1 MYESAPIL
9 VRMVAVAI
17 GVGILAQVVAGRARL
32 PSIVFLLAFGVLVG
46 PDGLGWIEPDA
57 FGIGLQAIVTV
68 AVALI
73 LFEGGLELR
82 LLDLAAVGGTIRNLV
97 TIGAGITVVG
107 AAGAAHYLVGFAWP
121 LAFLFG
127 AIVSVTG
134 PTVITPLLDRVRVT
148 RRIDTILRGEGIL
161 IDPVGA
167 ILTVVVL
174 DIVLSAET
182 SVWLGLTEFAS
193 RLLIGLMIGLAGG
206 WSLGRVLR
214 LKGVFADELKNLVV
228 LAWVLVLFAL
238 AEALASESGLAAV
251 VIAGMA
257 VRRESIPKENQLRRF
272 KGELS
277 LLFISMLFIMLSA
290 HLPLATLAAVGW
302 SGVWTVVVL
311 MLVVRPASV
320 LACTWRRN
328 IPWRERLFLMW
339 ISPRGV
345 VAISIASF
353 IALRMETGS
362 PELVEAGLTALS
374 GERLLALVF
383 LTIAITVVVQ
393 GLTAG
398 AVARAL
404 RVNAEAGRYAIVVGA
419 NPLGRKVGALLRD
432 HGWDSLL
439 VDTNPRNVRRARTE
453 GLVARVGNVLDRQ
466 VQEEAQMESATALV
480 AVTANQAVNFL
491 VGRVALDEYHVPA
504 VYPVLIDAEK
514 GVGEKLVEDAGA
526 ELAFGRALEVEDWNR
541 YLDRG
546 TVRQVV
552 LSLGESPPDGPLGEL
567 DLPEGILPVLTLR
580 GDRSYICHGGT
591 RWNPEDRVVVLVTRE
606 GGDELGAAFG
616 AAMEEQ
622 PDASGVQ
629 ADLLN
634 PAHRGLI

>member
-1 MYESAPIL
+1 MHESAPLL

-17 GVGILAQVVAGRARL
+17 GVGILAQVVAGRVRL

-57 FGIGLQAIVTV
+57 FGVGLQAIVTV

-82 LLDLAAVGGTIRNLV
+82 LLDLAAVGGTVRNLV

-107 AAGAAHYLVGFAWP
+107 AAAAAHYLVGFAWP

-148 RRIDTILRGEGIL
+148 RRVDTILRGEGIL

-174 DIVLSAET
+174 DVILSAET
-182 SVWLGLTEFAS
+182 SLWLGFSEFAV
-193 RLLIGLMIGLAGG
+193 RLLVGVAIGLAGG

-228 LAWVLVLFAL
+228 LAWVLVLFAA

-257 VRRESIPKENQLRRF
+257 VRRESIPRENQLRRF

-277 LLFISMLFIMLSA
+277 VLFISMLFIMLSA

-302 SGVWTVVVL
+302 SGVLTVVVL
-311 MLVVRPASV
+311 MLVVRTVSV
-320 LACTWRRN
+320 LVCTWGRDIR
-328 IPWRERLFLMW
+328 WRERLFLMW
-339 ISPRGV
+339 VSPRGV

-353 IALRMETGS
+353 IGLRMEIGS
-362 PELVEAGLTALS
+362 PELVAAGLTAVD
-374 GERLLALVF
+374 GEQLLALVF

-398 AVARAL
+398 SVARAL
-404 RVNAEAGRYAIVVGA
+404 GVDAEAGRYVIVVGA

-432 HGWDSLL
+432 YGWDVLL
-439 VDTNPRNVRRARTE
+439 IDTNSRNVRQARAN
-453 GLVARVGNVLDRQ
+453 GLVARAGNCLDRQ
-466 VQEEAQMESATALV
+466 VLEEAQMESATVVV

-491 VGRVALDEYHVPA
+491 VGQIALEEYHILSVHPA
-504 VYPVLIDAEK
+504 LIDAEK
-514 GVGEKLVEDAGA
+514 GVGEKLVEDVGVD
-526 ELAFGRALEVEDWNR
+526 LAFGGPLDVVDWNR
-541 YLDRG
+541 SLDRDA
-546 TVRQVV
+546 VRQAV
-552 LSLGESPPDGPLGEL
+552 LSLGESPPEKPLGEL
-567 DLPEGILPVLTLR
+567 DLPDGVLPVLTLR
-580 GDRSYICHGGT
+580 GDRSYLCHAAT
-591 RWNPEDRVVVLVTRE
+591 QWSPDDRVVVLVTPE
-606 GGDELGAAFG
+606 GEDELGTVFG

-622 PDASGVQ
+622 VDPRAT
-629 ADLLN
+629 A
-634 PAHRGLI
+634 PAH

>member
-1 MYESAPIL
+1 MHESAPIL

-46 PDGLGWIEPDA
+46 PDVLGWIEPDA

-107 AAGAAHYLVGFAWP
+107 AAAAAHYLAGFAWP

-174 DIVLSAET
+174 DIILSAET
-182 SVWLGLTEFAS
+182 SLWSGFTEFAF
-193 RLLIGLMIGLAGG
+193 RLLVGVAIGLVGG

-228 LAWVLVLFAL
+228 LAWVLVLFAA
-238 AEALASESGLAAV
+238 AEALASEAGLATV

-257 VRRESIPKENQLRRF
+257 VRRESIPRENQLRRF

-277 LLFISMLFIMLSA
+277 VLFISMLFIMLSA

-302 SGVWTVVVL
+302 SGVWTVIVL
-311 MLVVRPASV
+311 MLVVRTVSV
-320 LACTWRRN
+320 FVCTWGRDIR
-328 IPWRERLFLMW
+328 WRERLFLMW
-339 ISPRGV
+339 VSPRGV

-353 IALRMETGS
+353 IALRMEVGS
-362 PELVEAGLTALS
+362 PQLVAAGLTGLD
-374 GERLLALVF
+374 GEQLLALVF

-398 AVARAL
+398 SVARVL
-404 RVNAEAGRYAIVVGA
+404 GVEAEAGRYVIVVGA
-419 NPLGRKVGALLRD
+419 NPLGRRVGTLLRD
-432 HGWDSLL
+432 HAWDALL
-439 VDTNPRNVRRARTE
+439 IDTNARNVRLARAD
-453 GLVARVGNVLDRQ
+453 GLVARVGSCLDRQ
-466 VQEEAQMESATALV
+466 VLEEAQMESATAVV

-491 VGRVALDEYHVPA
+491 VGQIALGEYRIPSVH
-504 VYPVLIDAEK
+504 PVLIDAEK
-514 GVGEKLVEDAGA
+514 GVGEVLVEDAGVD
-526 ELAFGRALEVEDWNR
+526 LAFGRPLDVADWNR
-541 YLDRG
+541 SLDRDG
-546 TVRQVV
+546 VRQVV
-552 LSLGESPPDGPLGEL
+552 LSLGESPPEKPLGEL
-567 DLPEGILPVLTLR
+567 DLPEGVLPVLTLR
-580 GDRSYICHGGT
+580 GERSYICHAGT
-591 RWNPEDRVVVLVTRE
+591 RWNPDDRVVVLVTPKGEE
-606 GGDELGAAFG
+606 GLGAAFG
-616 AAMEEQ
+616 AAMEERLD
-622 PDASGVQ
+622 PPA
-629 ADLLN
+629 AA
-634 PAHRGLI
+634 PAH

>member
-1 MYESAPIL
+1 MHESAPIL

-82 LLDLAAVGGTIRNLV
+82 LLDLAAVGGTVRNLV

-107 AAGAAHYLVGFAWP
+107 AAAAAHYLAGFTWP

-174 DIVLSAET
+174 DIILSAEA
-182 SVWLGLTEFAS
+182 SLWLGFTEFAS
-193 RLLIGLMIGLAGG
+193 RLLVGAAIGLAGG

-214 LKGVFADELKNLVV
+214 IRGVFADDIKNLVV
-228 LAWVLVLFAL
+228 LAWVLVLFAV
-238 AEALASESGLAAV
+238 AEALAHESGLAAV

-257 VRRESIPKENQLRRF
+257 VRRESIPRESQLRRF

-277 LLFISMLFIMLSA
+277 VLFISMLFIMLSA

-302 SGVWTVVVL
+302 SGVWTVIVL
-311 MLVVRPASV
+311 MLVVRTVSV
-320 LACTWRRN
+320 LVCTWGRE

-362 PELVEAGLTALS
+362 PALLEVGLTALD

-398 AVARAL
+398 PIARVL
-404 RVNAEAGRYAIVVGA
+404 GINAEAGRYAIIVGA
-419 NPLGRKVGALLRD
+419 NPLGRRVGALLRD
-432 HGWDSLL
+432 NGWDALL
-439 VDTNPRNVRRARTE
+439 VDTNPRNVRLARAE
-453 GLVARVGNVLDRQ
+453 GLVARVGNSLDRQ
-466 VQEEAQMESATALV
+466 VQEEAQMECATALIS
-480 AVTANQAVNFL
+480 VTPNQEVNFL
-491 VGRVALDEYHVPA
+491 VSQAALDEYHVPA
-504 VYPVLIDAEK
+504 VYPVLIDAQK
-514 GVGEKLVEDAGA
+514 GVGDRLLEDAGA
-526 ELAFGRALEVEDWNR
+526 ELAFGRPLEVENWNR
-541 YLDRG
+541 DLVRDRA
-546 TVRQVV
+546 REVV
-552 LSLGESPPDGPLGEL
+552 LSLGALPPDRPLAEL
-567 DLPEGILPVLTLR
+567 DLPDGVLPVLTLR
-580 GDRSYICHGGT
+580 GDRSHLCHGGT
-591 RWNPEDRVVVLVTRE
+591 RWNPDDRVVVLVTPE
-606 GGDELGAAFG
+606 GEDELGTAFG

-622 PDASGVQ
+622 LDPPA
-629 ADLLN
+629 AT
-634 PAHRGLI
+634 PAH